1 MNDRAGSGSDAE
13 GPRDEGR
20 LAVAREAGG
29 TLHETPGLHRLLVE
43 SVRDYAIFVLDR
55 TGHILTW
62 NPGAQRLKGYT
73 ANEVIGRHFS
83 IFYPREAAERG
94 HPAHELDIADAEGRY
109 EEEGWRVRKDGTRFW
124 ANVLITALRGDDGA
138 LIGYAKVTRDL
149 TERREAEEA
158 LRSSERSFRLLVQ
171 GVKDYGIFMLDP
183 DGTVAGWNEGA
194 ERIKGYQAHEI
205 IGRHISVFYRPE
217 DLAWDKPGMEL
228 EVAAREGRFE
238 DEGWRLK
245 KDGTPFWANV
255 IITALR
261 DDAGE
266 LIGYAKVTRDLTDRR
281 AAHLKAIAD
290 ARKVAEAE
298 AASRSKSEFLAA
310 MSHELR
316 TPLSSIGAYIDILA
330 YGIQGPL
337 NEAQRDA
344 VERIRRGQ
352 QHLLTLIN
360 DLLNFGMVDA
370 GRISY
375 HLAPVHLSEI
385 VESVRPLIEPLAHGR
400 RITVDW
406 QARGA
411 DIVALADRTR
421 LEQVLLNLVSNAIKY
436 NEPGGSVAVRHF
448 LRAGRAIM
456 EVSDT
461 GAGIPAEHTE
471 AIFEPFTQLG
481 RSLTSPHEGTGL
493 GLAISRDLARGM
505 NGDLTVRSA
514 VGEGSTFTLT
524 LPAGG
529 E

>member
-1 MNDRAGSGSDAE
+1 MNDRAGSDAE

-20 LAVAREAGG
+20 FAVAREAGG
-29 TLHETPGLHRLLVE
+29 TLHETPGIHRLLVE

-73 ANEVIGRHFS
+73 ADEVIGRHFS
-83 IFYPREAAERG
+83 IFYPRDAVERG
-94 HPAHELDIADAEGRY
+94 HPVHELEIAEAEGRY
-109 EEEGWRVRKDGTRFW
+109 EEEGWRIRKDGTR
-124 ANVLITALRGDDGA
+124 
-138 LIGYAKVTRDL
+138 
-149 TERREAEEA
+149 
-158 LRSSERSFRLLVQ
+158 
-171 GVKDYGIFMLDP
+171 
-183 DGTVAGWNEGA
+183 
-194 ERIKGYQAHEI
+194 
-205 IGRHISVFYRPE
+205 
-217 DLAWDKPGMEL
+217 
-228 EVAAREGRFE
+228 
-238 DEGWRLK
+238 
-245 KDGTPFWANV
+245 FWANV

-261 DDAGE
+261 DDDGE
-266 LIGYAKVTRDLTDRR
+266 LIGYAKITRDLTDRR
-281 AAHLKAIAD
+281 AAHVTAIAD

-352 QHLLTLIN
+352 QHLLALIN

-375 HLAPVHLSEI
+375 HIAPVHLCEVI
-385 VESVRPLIEPLAHGR
+385 ESVMPLIEPLAHGR
-400 RITVDW
+400 RIAVDW
-406 QARGA
+406 QARDA
-411 DIVALADRTR
+411 DVVALADRTR

-436 NEPGGSVAVRHF
+436 NEPGGSVAVRHV
-448 LRAGRAIM
+448 LRDGRAIM

-461 GAGIPAEHTE
+461 GAGIPAEDTE

-524 LPAGG
+524 LPAG